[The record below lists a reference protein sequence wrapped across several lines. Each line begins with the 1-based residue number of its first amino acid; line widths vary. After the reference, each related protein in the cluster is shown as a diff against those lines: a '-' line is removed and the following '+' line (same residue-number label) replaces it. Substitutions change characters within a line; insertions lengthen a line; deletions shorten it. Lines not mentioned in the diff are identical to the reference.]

1 MIKIE
6 TEVFT
11 AIVSGIKNQTNN
23 IIETEGG
30 YANPD
35 PECLRNSVVPDY
47 QQADHDVVDMLR
59 LMKTEL
65 THVTGVMDAIKADYE
80 TIDKEKTAECEQLYK
95 SN

>member
-1 MIKIE
+1 MIKID

-30 YANPD
+30 YAKPD

-47 QQADHDVVDMLR
+47 QQADHEVVDMLR